1 MATIGYEISNY
12 HKSNGTRQIR
22 FRVNHNKT
30 LKYFCSGIF
39 VAEKEISRNG
49 NIKNKVIVSQI
60 CEQVAAYTNILTLY
74 KDEVSMCADAQGVY
88 NLIRRIETKSSRR
101 DVDFFEYANLM
112 VARIQAEGRAS
123 TAGTYITMLNS
134 FRAYTKC
141 GTLYFNDITSQM
153 LNDYLKQLGLTRR
166 IASLNYTL
174 IKAIFNDAIRNYN
187 IDEIVIR
194 NPFNNVVK
202 PQTTMPEKRGLT
214 AAQIK
219 SIAEVNCRTS
229 REQLAKDVFLLSFF
243 LVGMNVADLYDCDTI
258 NDDTITYY
266 RCKTRDRRED
276 KAKMVI
282 TIPTIAKDIANRYKD
297 LTRKKVFNFH
307 IRYASSANLTHA
319 LNKALKSIGEKVGI
333 PKLQMYCARHSWA
346 TIAATDCKIDIYT
359 IHKAL
364 NHSSSKL
371 KITETYIRE
380 SWDWLQE
387 ANNQVIDFVFGT

>member
-1 MATIGYEISNY
+1 MATVGYEISNY

-22 FRVNHNKT
+22 FRINHNKT

-39 VAEKEISRNG
+39 VPEQEITRTG
-49 NIKNKVIVSQI
+49 NIKNKVLVSQI
-60 CEQVAAYTNILTLY
+60 CEQVATFTNILTLY
-74 KDEVSMCADAQGVY
+74 KDEVSRCADAQGVY
-88 NLIRRIETKSSRR
+88 NLIRRIEDKSTRH

-153 LNDYLKQLGLTRR
+153 LNEYLKQLGLTRR

-174 IKAIFNDAIRNYN
+174 IKAVFNDAIRNYN

-202 PQTTMPEKRGLT
+202 PQTTVPEKRGLT

-243 LVGMNVADLYDCDTI
+243 LVGMNVAD
-258 NDDTITYY
+258 
-266 RCKTRDRRED
+266 
-276 KAKMVI
+276 
-282 TIPTIAKDIANRYKD
+282 
-297 LTRKKVFNFH
+297 
-307 IRYASSANLTHA
+307 
-319 LNKALKSIGEKVGI
+319 
-333 PKLQMYCARHSWA
+333 
-346 TIAATDCKIDIYT
+346 
-359 IHKAL
+359 
-364 NHSSSKL
+364 
-371 KITETYIRE
+371 
-380 SWDWLQE
+380 
-387 ANNQVIDFVFGT
+387 